1 MKFFDYCVFCFVNL
15 QQIAIEGRKG
25 GGIDISEINNRLEI
39 IFLPAD
45 QKKAILLL
53 IDAKIN
59 QDMKEVISEIRLLEN
74 KIQLT
79 EEKIQMTQEKLSNEI
94 KTVYWVIGIAM
105 AVILFVVARK

>member
-1 MKFFDYCVFCFVNL
+1 MKFFDYCDFCFVNL
-15 QQIAIEGRKG
+15 QIAIKGRKG
-25 GGIDISEINNRLEI
+25 GGMDISEVNNRLEI
-39 IFLPAD
+39 ISLPAD

-59 QDMKEVISEIRLLEN
+59 QDMKEVISEIRQLEN
-74 KIQLT
+74 KIQIT